1 MTVASG
7 TGARKARRVIF
18 TVVGMVVWLAAS
30 GPAVAAESDLY
41 SGLAYLRAG
50 AQGQAE
56 QHLMKYRDGEL
67 ESDVRVCID
76 RVLPLLKRPL
86 SQDLREYIASSVED
100 VVTRA
105 KAASRSGR
113 ALPGYAA
120 RMFPVFP

>member
-1 MTVASG
+1 
-7 TGARKARRVIF
+7 
-18 TVVGMVVWLAAS
+18 MVVWLAAS
-30 GPAVAAESDLY
+30 GPAVAAESDLH

-50 AQGQAE
+50 AQVQAE
-56 QHLMKYRDGEL
+56 QHLLRYRDGEVD
-67 ESDVRVCID
+67 SDVRVCID

-86 SQDLREYIASSVED
+86 SEDVREYIAGSVEEI
-100 VVTRA
+100 VTRA